1 MICGLPCNC
10 VLFETYNHIVGYPKS
25 WYTFLY
31 LYFHTHIT
39 IDWNV
44 PKEWFK
50 VYVSPKSNTQWSFR
64 VSLFWIFPRKKHA
77 GVNMIISVPLHW
89 MSEGEFF
96 RTYQRRGWRSGW
108 NSRKGLQLTLPGKG
122 RGDSE
127 QLSLESLRKDWYA
140 PWLEQGRNWWCSY
153 PISHEIKKLHPK
165 NDHEETF
172 HTWDTNTSCLPIL
185 CPWNPSNK
193 TSTICGMSIFVEAC
207 PAASNP
213 AGSWQWVKVQLRIP
227 RNPCGIQAASILS
240 IITVRVRKEQ
250 FFFGQDWK
258 WWIWFICD
266 ICFDVWFKTSQFRY
280 MSLIDC
286 GSWYWL
292 YFVHQSVL

>member
-165 NDHEETF
+165 NDHVGYEYIMLTHTLPLKSFQQNF
-172 HTWDTNTSCLPIL
+172 HNLWDVHFRWGLPGSFESRGQL
-185 CPWNPSNK
+185 TVGKS
-193 TSTICGMSIFVEAC
+193 
-207 PAASNP
+207 AASNP
-213 AGSWQWVKVQLRIP
+213 AESL
-227 RNPCGIQAASILS
+227 RNPSCFNFKYNYCAGQKRA
-240 IITVRVRKEQ
+240 V
-250 FFFGQDWK
+250 FFLDRIGSDEFGSFV
-258 WWIWFICD
+258 IFVLM
-266 ICFDVWFKTSQFRY
+266 FDLRHLNLDTCHW
-280 MSLIDC
+280 
-286 GSWYWL
+286 
-292 YFVHQSVL
+292 